1 MTPRLL
7 ISAIAFV
14 AFVALLSG
22 AYAKGRADGRALEA
36 GAYAAQL
43 AEAQARTMRAAE
55 QASRAEADRLEME
68 AQRDALARD
77 LEDQAYADKD
87 ETGGLPRNRVG
98 RLRQK

>member
-1 MTPRLL
+1 MTPR
-7 ISAIAFV
+7 AILA
-14 AFVALLSG
+14 AMALAAIIG

-36 GAYAAQL
+36 GIHAAAL

-55 QASRAEADRLEME
+55 QASRAEADRLAME
-68 AQRDALARD
+68 AQRDMLARD